1 VRCSSFSTVYRR
13 TFALVEA
20 ASQELLPELGAI
32 ERFCARRVA
41 ISPAVD
47 SAGMLAEHA
56 CFRPITSDR
65 MPLIG
70 AAPGVAGAY
79 AGAGQSV
86 WGIINTPAAY
96 EVRSRVARRKRLA
109 GSG

>member
-1 VRCSSFSTVYRR
+1 VRCSSFSTVHRR

-32 ERFCARRVA
+32 ERFRARRVA

-70 AAPGVAGAY
+70 AAPGVQGL
-79 AGAGQSV
+79 
-86 WGIINTPAAY
+86 TPAPG
-96 EVRSRVARRKRLA
+96 RVCGGLSTRRLPTRFDQGWLGK
-109 GSG
+109 SG